1 MITPRLQPRHQKLQS
16 NPTVATTSPP
26 TAILVIFQMPMLKPT
41 PSLSAASIHSH
52 YSSSLTNLPSQTHP
66 NQPIYQGQPPLCY
79 PLAAAPAIEQPSAH
93 HVWYGRTKEQ
103 VDAENIAIAQ
113 KVGTNKPVQLVPYN
127 PSGEQQFWCRELDS
141 SYTLRTSK
149 DITENLQPGFWQYAQ
164 PGGYPY
170 WYRMKK

>member
-1 MITPRLQPRHQKLQS
+1 MCLPCCFPFADVYLED
-16 NPTVATTSPP
+16 PP
-26 TAILVIFQMPMLKPT
+26 TKKEEKKENKKKEEEEKREYMFVNDD
-41 PSLSAASIHSH
+41 AAF
-52 YSSSLTNLPSQTHP
+52 YPTHP